1 MAEVEEL
8 LNESKCPIC
17 LDLPKDPK
25 TTQCGHTH
33 CKVCFNEYWDQHD
46 QSDSCCPQCS
56 RASILQPATK
66 VTEETGRE
74 ECVSPAKNDTQLC
87 SKTDLYLHNQPPVI
101 GKDSPSTQ
109 QSVCTPVLSDEL
121 NVLTECADG
130 HPEGDNSG
138 PASEKKCKK
147 GHRHRKKSDPPSTY
161 NNIIEEREEELKNL
175 KEEMESLKRSTLVT
189 VEDCEKFFTELVE
202 RTTSELRERIQAQEG
217 AMLREAEGHLQT
229 LEAELVELRR
239 AEAEHKPLAP
249 IDERPHFFQKIPSIT
264 SAFGTV
270 QRSVY
275 RLQKQL
281 EMDFDMQ
288 LKDFFLEAK
297 LLLEPHTLSSLADRV
312 VEEHE
317 LEDYKDIESVRTKEM
332 FAQMEDILN
341 RLTPERFPQLMRVV
355 ATFPI
360 TTEER
365 LRGIVDLIYEEAIS
379 DPDNSEAYAQMC
391 KCLQLRKV
399 PSSDKPGETLNF
411 RKLMLNRCLVD
422 FERKHTEGF
431 KEFFDKMNTATEKE
445 QRSLHGEKLEEV
457 FSELQYKAVGNI
469 KFICEF
475 FKLNM
480 MTEAQMHEFLTKLV
494 RRRDAISIACFSTML
509 STIGKDL
516 DHGKAEP
523 RMDQYYKHVE
533 VIVKEK
539 NSSVPDRHVLFELHQ
554 LLKDRQEEDTKDP
567 ELVKTQEMF
576 AKMEDILIHVNR
588 ENFQQVMKEV
598 GTLPINTEE
607 RLKGFIDL
615 IYQKAISDPDNSEVY
630 ANMCR
635 SQMGREVPCSDNRSK
650 TLNFR
655 KLLLN
660 CCQEEF
666 DKDKTEG
673 LRKKQKELEAA
684 VDNKDC
690 IRLREEI
697 RVITSEVQ
705 ADAVGNVKL
714 ISELFKMKM
723 VTEAIMH
730 DCIVALLKRK
740 ENIALSCVYTILS
753 TVCKD
758 LDNDKSK
765 PRMDQYYKQIEKIV
779 KDKKIP
785 PHVCNEL
792 TELLEIRQGIWRNRD
807 QKLSGSKSMPDRE
820 ESGKM
825 TEREEK

>member
-1 MAEVEEL
+1 
-8 LNESKCPIC
+8 
-17 LDLPKDPK
+17 
-25 TTQCGHTH
+25 
-33 CKVCFNEYWDQHD
+33 
-46 QSDSCCPQCS
+46 
-56 RASILQPATK
+56 
-66 VTEETGRE
+66 
-74 ECVSPAKNDTQLC
+74 
-87 SKTDLYLHNQPPVI
+87 
-101 GKDSPSTQ
+101 
-109 QSVCTPVLSDEL
+109 
-121 NVLTECADG
+121 
-130 HPEGDNSG
+130 
-138 PASEKKCKK
+138 
-147 GHRHRKKSDPPSTY
+147 
-161 NNIIEEREEELKNL
+161 
-175 KEEMESLKRSTLVT
+175 
-189 VEDCEKFFTELVE
+189 
-202 RTTSELRERIQAQEG
+202 
-217 AMLREAEGHLQT
+217 MLREAEGHLQT
-229 LEAELVELRR
+229 LEAEIVELRR

-249 IDERPHFFQKIPSIT
+249 LDERPHFFQKIPSIT
-264 SAFGTV
+264 SAFGMV

-281 EMDFDMQ
+281 EMSFDIE

-297 LLLEPHTLSSLADRV
+297 HLLEPHTLSSLADRV

-317 LEDYKDIESVRTKEM
+317 LDDYKDIESVRTKEM
-332 FAQMEDILN
+332 FAQMEDILG
-341 RLTPERFPQLMRVV
+341 RLTPERFPQLMKVV

-365 LRGIVDLIYEEAIS
+365 LRGIVDLIYEKAIS
-379 DPDNSEAYAQMC
+379 DPDDSEAYAQMC

-422 FERKHTEGF
+422 FERKHTECF
-431 KEFFDKMNTATEKE
+431 KEFVDKMKAATEEK
-445 QRSLHGEKLEEV
+445 RSLQGEKLEEV
-457 FSELQYKAVGNI
+457 FSELLDKAVGNI

-516 DHGKAEP
+516 DHGKAKP

-533 VIVKEK
+533 IIIKEK
-539 NSSVPDRHVLFELHQ
+539 NSSVPYRHVLFELHQ
-554 LLKDRQEEDTKDP
+554 LLKDRQEEEPKNP

-576 AKMEDILIHVNR
+576 AKMEAILIHVNR

-607 RLKGFIDL
+607 RLKGIIDM

-635 SQMGREVPCSDNRSK
+635 SQMGRKVPSSDNPGK
-650 TLNFR
+650 TVNFR

-660 CCQEEF
+660 RCQVDF
-666 DKDKTEG
+666 DQDKTKG
-673 LRKKQKELEAA
+673 LREKQKELEGA
-684 VDNKDC
+684 VDNKDR

-705 ADAVGNVKL
+705 AEAVGNVKL
-714 ISELFKMKM
+714 ISELFKIKM
-723 VTEAIMH
+723 VTEAIIH
-730 DCIVALLKRK
+730 DCIVELLKCK
-740 ENIALSCVYTILS
+740 ENIALSCVVTILS
-753 TVCKD
+753 TVGKD
-758 LDNDKSK
+758 LDYDKSK
-765 PRMDQYYKQIEKIV
+765 PRMDQYYNQIEKIV

-792 TELLEIRQGIWRNRD
+792 TELLEIRQEIWRNRD
-807 QKLSGSKSMPDRE
+807 QKLAASKSVPGQD
-820 ESGKM
+820 ESGTA
-825 TEREEK
+825 TETEEK